1 MADRTGAISSPAPV
15 EAGPEV
21 EEFANALDECL
32 APFLSPAEKKE
43 RLLDLPR
50 RYYENAIL
58 RLAKHRPK
66 RVGGSHDDIDMDV
79 DEAEEAG
86 VALSAAETKRV
97 EGEAQTWDLIRRL
110 MPLRHAA
117 ARENP
122 FITFHENQGAGSDL
136 FKIKNSSGDLLKDL
150 LHKDQEAQE
159 RHAVLQWLQANAA
172 SGPDIDTMVEDLQQN
187 ADRGDV
193 IAHGWLHTRSK
204 IKLRKSVT
212 GWSHLLERQTPN
224 IAESHVNSTGAPLV
238 TNLDPDAVTRQDRK
252 LEPQDDYFE
261 RAIWL
266 GCFEHLRRGSS
277 LEELRDWCQ
286 ERTEM
291 WRAISMSAALFSSDE
306 TQEKVDVA
314 PESLM
319 LWRRM
324 CYALA
329 CNRGSSEYERAV
341 YGILSGDVASV
352 EGVAKTWDDHLFAHY
367 NALVRTQLD
376 LFALSKCPQDV
387 ASNINQCFP
396 VYNAPCYNGGETEKR
411 LMRSLE
417 ANAAIKDEAEQPIKA
432 LQASVI
438 ADDTGH
444 HLFEQ
449 GLSIELKNPGKSF
462 TASMVGHEIAEHKY
476 FSPEQH
482 DGLRI
487 VTHVYILQLLME
499 KQDAEDNV
507 RTSKQPPNW
516 RFTQE
521 CIVGAYAEY
530 LRRAGLHELIPLY
543 CSTVEA
549 PRCYK
554 ILSRNLIHED
564 DHNQR
569 LIQLKLVK
577 KAGIDVLQF
586 VEEQANLMYF
596 ELNIDAELT
605 KQPPPEIHF
614 RIVNAGRP
622 TSRQGR
628 AIKPDFF
635 GEEEDAIDTKDEHL
649 IRSIEWL
656 ALVHEKWPKVFS
668 IGTKAYKYFLTNM
681 HLNAARQLMR
691 RVPFNDMLRR
701 IMEQDE
707 AEAPQI
713 NDVRFWEDQLERSN
727 ILDEKPEQV
736 MADARNFRD
745 LEAIVAALDSLET
758 IASLVI
764 LSAEMPTTNRKF
776 WASVGDGIK
785 AAKENMQP
793 LLKGWLV
800 LSIAEGDEELS
811 KIRREYLPETI
822 LAYVSALHFA
832 GTGLSRDNLLES
844 MELAT
849 VVAERSSDL
858 TSVFSATKRMTEL
871 VEALAACS
879 KALAIATGEKRATGA
894 PSKKLREM
902 GWSRDIWSVKS

>member
-1 MADRTGAISSPAPV
+1 MEDLDRKMTRYGGPV
-15 EAGPEV
+15 EAGPEI

-32 APFLSPAEKKE
+32 SPFLTPSEKKE
-43 RLLDLPR
+43 RLLDLPSR
-50 RYYENAIL
+50 FFENAVR
-58 RLAKHRPK
+58 RLAKNKPK
-66 RVGGSHDDIDMDV
+66 RVGASHDDFDMDIDDT
-79 DEAEEAG
+79 DEAS
-86 VALSAAETKRV
+86 ALGADETKRL
-97 EGEAQTWDLIRRL
+97 EGEVQTWDLIRRL
-110 MPLRHAA
+110 IPLRYAA
-117 ARENP
+117 ARTNP
-122 FITFHENQGAGSDL
+122 FDEGQ
-136 FKIKNSSGDLLKDL
+136 KNDGSGDLLQDFL
-150 LHKDQEAQE
+150 RRNPVAQE
-159 RHAVLQWLQANAA
+159 RHAVLQWLQTNAA
-172 SGPDIDTMVEDLQQN
+172 GGPDIDTMVENLQKH

-204 IKLRKSVT
+204 IKLRKSMT
-212 GWSHLLERQTPN
+212 GWSHLLEHQTPS
-224 IAESHVNSTGAPLV
+224 IAESHVNSDGAPLV
-238 TNLDPDAVTRQDRK
+238 TNLDPDATTRQDRK
-252 LEPQDDYFE
+252 LEPQDEYFE

-277 LEELRDWCQ
+277 LDEIREWCQ

-291 WRAISMSAALFSSDE
+291 WRAISMSAVLFSSDE
-306 TQEKVDVA
+306 HQEKVDAA
-314 PESLM
+314 PESLA

-329 CNRGSSEYERAV
+329 RNRGSDEHERAV
-341 YGILSGDVASV
+341 YGILSGDVSTV
-352 EGVAKTWDDHLFAHY
+352 ECVAQKWDDHLFAHY
-367 NALVRTQLD
+367 NALLRTQLD
-376 LFALSKCPQDV
+376 SFILGKCPPDV
-387 ASNINQCFP
+387 ASNLTQSFS
-396 VYNAPCYNGGETEKR
+396 VFDAVQFHGDETVEKR

-417 ANAAIKDEAEQPIKA
+417 SKAAIRDEAQQPTKA
-432 LQASVI
+432 LQAAII
-438 ADDTGH
+438 ANDTGH

-449 GLSIELKNPGKSF
+449 GLLIELSNPAKSF
-462 TASMVGHEIAEHKY
+462 AAAMAGDELVERKF

-487 VTHVYILQLLME
+487 ATHVYILHFLME
-499 KQDAEDNV
+499 QQDADDNLQ
-507 RTSKQPPNW
+507 TEKQPQNW

-530 LRRAGLHELIPLY
+530 LRRASLQELIPLY
-543 CSTVEA
+543 CSIVEA

-554 ILSRNLIHED
+554 ILSQNLIHED
-564 DHNQR
+564 EHNQR

-586 VEEQANLMYF
+586 VEEQANLMYH
-596 ELNIDAELT
+596 ELAVDAELT
-605 KQPPPEIHF
+605 QRPPPEIRF
-614 RIVNAGRP
+614 RIVDAGRP

-635 GEEEDAIDTKDEHL
+635 GEEEDAIGTKDEHL

-668 IGTKAYKYFLTNM
+668 MGTKAYKYFLTHM

-691 RVPFNDMLRR
+691 RVPFGDMLRR

-707 AEAPQI
+707 SEAPQI
-713 NDVRFWEDQLERSN
+713 EDVRFWEDQLERSN

-736 MADARNFRD
+736 VSDARNFRD

-776 WASVGDGIK
+776 WAGVGDGIK

-800 LSIAEGDEELS
+800 TSIAEGDDQLS

>member
-1 MADRTGAISSPAPV
+1 MDRYTGPV

-32 APFLSPAEKKE
+32 SPFLAPAEKKE

-50 RYYENAIL
+50 RYYENAL
-58 RLAKHRPK
+58 RRLATKKPK
-66 RVGGSHDDIDMDV
+66 RVGGSHDDIDMDIDDA
-79 DEAEEAG
+79 DETG
-86 VALSAAETKRV
+86 SALSADETKRI
-97 EGEAQTWDLIRRL
+97 EGEIQTWDLVRRL
-110 MPLRHAA
+110 LPLRHAA
-117 ARENP
+117 LRANP
-122 FITFHENQGAGSDL
+122 FDEGQHSRG
-136 FKIKNSSGDLLKDL
+136 SGDLLRDFL
-150 LHKDQEAQE
+150 RRNPVAQE
-159 RHAVLQWLQANAA
+159 RHAVLQWLQTNAA
-172 SGPDIDTMVEDLQQN
+172 AGPDIDTMVEDLQKN

-204 IKLRKSVT
+204 IKLRKSMT
-212 GWSHLLERQTPN
+212 GWSKLLECQTPS
-224 IAESHVNSTGAPLV
+224 IAESHLNSDGAPLV

-252 LEPQDDYFE
+252 LEPQDEYFE

-266 GCFEHLRRGSS
+266 GCFEHLRRGSN
-277 LEELRDWCQ
+277 LEEIRDWCQ

-291 WRAISMSAALFSSDE
+291 WRDVSMSAVLFSSDE
-306 TQEKVDVA
+306 NQEKIDAA
-314 PESLM
+314 PESLA

-329 CNRGSSEYERAV
+329 RNRVSDQHERAV
-341 YGILSGDVASV
+341 YGILSGDVSSV
-352 EGVAKTWDDHLFAHY
+352 ESVAKKWDDYLFAHY
-367 NALVRTQLD
+367 NALLRTQLD
-376 LFALSKCPQDV
+376 SFILGKCPADV
-387 ASNINQCFP
+387 ASNLTQSFP
-396 VYNAPCYNGGETEKR
+396 VFDSVQFHGNESVEKR

-417 ANAAIKDEAEQPIKA
+417 AKPTIKDEAQEPTKA
-432 LQASVI
+432 LQASLI
-438 ADDTGH
+438 ANDTGH
-444 HLFEQ
+444 HLFQQ
-449 GLSIELKNPGKSF
+449 GLLIELGNPTKSF
-462 TASMVGHEIAEHKY
+462 TAAMVGDELAKHKY
-476 FSPEQH
+476 FSLDQH
-482 DGLRI
+482 DGLRL
-487 VTHVYILQLLME
+487 VTHIYILYLLME
-499 KQDAEDNV
+499 QQDAEDNLQ
-507 RTSKQPPNW
+507 TEKQPPNW

-530 LRRAGLHELIPLY
+530 LRHASLQELIPLY
-543 CSTVEA
+543 CSIVEA

-554 ILSRNLIHED
+554 ILSQNLIHEKEHD
-564 DHNQR
+564 QR

-586 VEEQANLMYF
+586 VQEQANLMYH
-596 ELNIDAELT
+596 ELT
-605 KQPPPEIHF
+605 IDLELAHRPPPEIHF
-614 RIVNAGRP
+614 RIVDAGRS

-635 GEEEDAIDTKDEHL
+635 GEEEDAIETKDEHL

-656 ALVHEKWPKVFS
+656 ALVHEKWPMVLS
-668 IGTKAYKYFLTNM
+668 MGIKAYKYFLTHM

-691 RVPFNDMLRR
+691 RVPFSDILRGL
-701 IMEQDE
+701 MEQDE
-707 AEAPQI
+707 AETPQVE
-713 NDVRFWEDQLERSN
+713 DVRFWEDQLERSN
-727 ILDEKPEQV
+727 ILDGKPEQV
-736 MADARNFRD
+736 ISDARNFRD
-745 LEAIVAALDSLET
+745 LEAIIAALDSLET

-764 LSAEMPTTNRKF
+764 LSAEMPATNRKF

-785 AAKENMQP
+785 AAKDNMQP

-800 LSIAEGDEELS
+800 ASIAEGDEELS
-811 KIRREYLPETI
+811 RIRREYLPETI
-822 LAYVSALHFA
+822 LAYISALHFA

-858 TSVFSATKRMTEL
+858 TSVFSETKRMTEL

-894 PSKKLREM
+894 SSKKLREM

>member
-1 MADRTGAISSPAPV
+1 MDRHTGPV
-15 EAGPEV
+15 EAGSEV

-32 APFLSPAEKKE
+32 SPYLAPSEKKE

-50 RYYENAIL
+50 RYYENSL
-58 RLAKHRPK
+58 RRLAKSRPK
-66 RVGGSHDDIDMDV
+66 RVGGSHDDADMDI
-79 DEAEEAG
+79 DEADEAG
-86 VALSAAETKRV
+86 FALSAEEIKRI
-97 EGEAQTWDLIRRL
+97 EGEVQTWDLIRRL
-110 MPLRHAA
+110 VPLRHAA
-117 ARENP
+117 ARANP
-122 FITFHENQGAGSDL
+122 FDEGQRNHD
-136 FKIKNSSGDLLKDL
+136 SGDLLQDFL
-150 LHKDQEAQE
+150 RCNPVAQE
-159 RHAVLQWLQANAA
+159 RHAVLQWLQTNAA
-172 SGPDIDTMVEDLQQN
+172 GGVDIDTMVEDLQRN

-204 IKLRKSVT
+204 IKLRKSMT
-212 GWSHLLERQTPN
+212 GWPHLLERQTPS
-224 IAESHVNSTGAPLV
+224 IAESHLNSDGAPLV

-252 LEPQDDYFE
+252 LEPQDEYFE

-266 GCFEHLRRGSS
+266 GCFEHLRRGSA
-277 LEELRDWCQ
+277 LEEIRDWCQ

-291 WRAISMSAALFSSDE
+291 WRAISMSAVLFTWDAKP
-306 TQEKVDVA
+306 EKVDAA
-314 PESLM
+314 PESLA

-329 CNRGSSEYERAV
+329 RNRGSDEHERAV
-341 YGILSGDVASV
+341 YGILSGDISSV
-352 EGVAKTWDDHLFAHY
+352 ESVAKKWDDYLFAHY
-367 NALVRTQLD
+367 NALLRTQLD
-376 LFALSKCPQDV
+376 NFILGKCPPDM
-387 ASNINQCFP
+387 ASNLTQSFSVFDALQFHGNEA
-396 VYNAPCYNGGETEKR
+396 VEKR
-411 LMRSLE
+411 LMRLLE
-417 ANAAIKDEAEQPIKA
+417 LKPAIKDEAQQPIKA
-432 LQASVI
+432 LQASFI
-438 ADDTGH
+438 ANDTAH

-449 GLSIELKNPGKSF
+449 GLLIELSNPTRSF
-462 TASMVGHEIAEHKY
+462 AAAMVGDELAEHKY
-476 FSPEQH
+476 FPLEQN

-487 VTHVYILQLLME
+487 VTHVYILQFLLE
-499 KQDAEDNV
+499 QQDAEDHLQ
-507 RTSKQPPNW
+507 TEKQPQNW

-521 CIVGAYAEY
+521 CIIGAYAEY
-530 LRRAGLHELIPLY
+530 LRRASLQELIPLY
-543 CSTVEA
+543 CSIVEA
-549 PRCYK
+549 PRSYK
-554 ILSRNLIHED
+554 MLSKSLIHED
-564 DHNQR
+564 EHNQR

-586 VEEQANLMYF
+586 VEEQANLMYY
-596 ELNIDAELT
+596 ELTIDAELVHR
-605 KQPPPEIHF
+605 PPPEIHF
-614 RIVNAGRP
+614 RIVDPSRP
-622 TSRQGR
+622 TLRQGR

-635 GEEEDAIDTKDEHL
+635 GEEEDAIDIKDEHL

-668 IGTKAYKYFLTNM
+668 MGTKAYKYFLTHM
-681 HLNAARQLMR
+681 HLNAARELMK
-691 RVPFNDMLRR
+691 RVPFGDMVRR

-707 AEAPQI
+707 SEAPHI
-713 NDVRFWEDQLERSN
+713 DDIRFWEDQLERSS
-727 ILDEKPEQV
+727 IIDEKPEQV
-736 MADARNFRD
+736 MSDARNFRD
-745 LEAIVAALDSLET
+745 LEAIVVALDSLET

-776 WASVGDGIK
+776 WGGVGDGIK

-800 LSIAEGDEELS
+800 ASIAEGDEELR

-879 KALAIATGEKRATGA
+879 KALAVATSEKRTTSVG
-894 PSKKLREM
+894 SKKLREM